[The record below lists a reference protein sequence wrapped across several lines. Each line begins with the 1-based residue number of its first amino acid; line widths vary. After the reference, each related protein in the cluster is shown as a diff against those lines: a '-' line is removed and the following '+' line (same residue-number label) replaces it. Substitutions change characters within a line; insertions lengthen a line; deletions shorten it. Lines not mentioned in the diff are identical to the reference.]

1 MARKI
6 KQNIN
11 HEAADRAVSFIKLL
25 KHTKDKWAGVPFNL
39 MPWQENEILRPLFG
53 CLNKDG
59 LRQYR
64 TCYVEIPRKNGKSEI
79 AAAIALYLLFADGQP
94 GAEIYSAAADRD
106 QASLVFNV
114 AAQMIRQSPALLKRC
129 KIIDSQKRIVV
140 HKTASFYRAI
150 SSEAY
155 SKHGFNPSGIIFDEV
170 HAQPNR
176 DLWDVLT
183 TATGARSQP
192 LTFAVT
198 TAGYDRNSIC
208 YELHD
213 YGQKI
218 LKRVV
223 DDPTFLPVIYSADE
237 DADWTDEKV
246 WAKANPGLGSFRNI
260 DEMRQMCKRAQET
273 PALEMTFR
281 RLYLNQWTNS
291 EVRWMSMSAWD
302 ATACMVVPEDLKGR
316 RCYAGLDLS
325 STTDLTALVL
335 IFPIDDGTYQVI
347 PHFWIPKDTMLEKE
361 KRDRVP
367 YGVWVKQGLVTAT
380 DGNVIDYKSIQER
393 LRRYRDDYDI
403 QEIAFDRWGATKLAQ
418 DLIDDGFTM
427 VEFGQ
432 GFASMSSPT
441 KELMNLVLS
450 RKLIHGGN
458 PVLRW
463 NADNL
468 VVKQDPAGNIK
479 PDKSKSTNKIDG
491 MVALVMALD
500 RAIKHQ
506 DDTSVYE
513 QRGMRSLL

>member
-11 HEAADRAVSFIKLL
+11 QEAADRAVSFIRLL

-64 TCYVEIPRKNGKSEI
+64 TCYVEVPRKNGKSEI

-114 AAQMIRQSPALLKRC
+114 AAQMIRQSPALMKRC

-170 HAQPNR
+170 HAQPHR

-192 LTFAVT
+192 LIFAVT
-198 TAGYDRNSIC
+198 TAGFDRNSIC

-218 LKRVV
+218 LNRVV
-223 DDPTFLPVIYSADE
+223 DDPTFLPVIYSAAD
-237 DADWTDEKV
+237 DDDWTDEKV
-246 WAKANPGLGSFRNI
+246 WARANPALGEFRNI

-291 EVRWMSMSAWD
+291 EVRWMRMADWD
-302 ATACMVVPEDLKGR
+302 ATAGMVIPERLIGR
-316 RCYAGLDLS
+316 DCYAGLDLS

-335 IFPIDDGTYQVI
+335 VFPMDDGTYEAI

-367 YGVWVKQGLVTAT
+367 YGVWVRQGLVTAT
-380 DGNVIDYKSIQER
+380 DGNVIDYKAVQEK
-393 LRRYRDDYDI
+393 LREYRELYRI
-403 QEIAFDRWGATKLAQ
+403 QEIAFDRWGATKLSQ
-418 DLIDDGFTM
+418 DLTDDGFLM
-427 VEFGQ
+427 VGFGQ
-432 GFASMSSPT
+432 GFGSMSAPT
-441 KELMNLVLS
+441 KELMTLVLNK
-450 RKLIHGGN
+450 RLVHGGN

-463 NADNL
+463 NADN
-468 VVKQDPAGNIK
+468 VVVRTDPAGNIK
-479 PDKSKSTNKIDG
+479 MDKSKSTNKIDG
-491 MVALVMALD
+491 MYALVMALD
-500 RAIKHQ
+500 RAIKHANP
-506 DDTSVYE
+506 TSVYE
-513 QRGMRSLL
+513 ERGMRSLL